1 MLITPPQNL
10 YPNYLLYRSLL
21 NSLRQNPITLPTVK
35 TWKLESKETACIY
48 TELANNTMDLSQAS
62 LPTADIAAG
71 YTLLEIK
78 AIAVY
83 CRPDYNSVD
92 FPDNPR
98 FVNL

>member
-10 YPNYLLYRSLL
+10 YYNYLVYDFLF
-21 NSLRQNPITLPTVK
+21 NSLRKNPITLPTVK
-35 TWKLESKETACIY
+35 TWKLESKEAVCTY

-62 LPTADIAAG
+62 LPAADIAAG
-71 YTLLEIK
+71 YGLWELK